1 MSSSKIDKFFNL
13 LLSTRRVFHITAD
26 YEVDEK
32 DSFKDKYFSS
42 YGSGILIKV
51 GIKYFLLTAKHV
63 LKDYL
68 DKEPPN
74 TSPFRVTCHSTKNFN
89 NTNDFLYPK
98 RIWNIGSIIQEID
111 DYEVEDVVLVELF
124 QPLPWQR
131 LDHFIELETEK
142 VLDLSS
148 YSIGLPVFDS
158 GFSEVSNPYF
168 YEGENSTLP
177 FDETRF
183 TSSTVLKRDVI
194 LGKLSIE
201 NGLYFF
207 DKKTYLNKNTNG
219 MSGGLITIIESGEPQ
234 ILGLHIRGGEKSN
247 RIIFIPFCK
256 IKDAILS
263 YQKASNIAI
272 DYLYYE
278 RISKKENL
286 ISISELF
293 HGHLLSLGY
302 DMNIYLE
309 ENEKEFTKLFAEYI
323 SQNEEFFMA
332 ISLERD
338 ELDQED
344 SHHLILKE
352 ILGAAKKSLLEM
364 KKEED

>member
-1 MSSSKIDKFFNL
+1 MSPSKNDKFFNL
-13 LLSTRRVFHITAD
+13 LLSTRRIFHITTD

-42 YGSGILIKV
+42 YGSGVLIKI

-68 DKEPPN
+68 DKELPN
-74 TSPFRVTCHSTKNFN
+74 TSPFRITCHSSKNFD

-98 RIWNIGSIIQEID
+98 RIWNIGSIIPETD

-131 LDHFIELETEK
+131 LDHFIELEAEK

-158 GFSEVSNPYF
+158 GFSEVSNPYY
-168 YEGENSTLP
+168 YEGENTTLP

-194 LGKLSIE
+194 LGKLNLE
-201 NGLYFF
+201 KGLYFF
-207 DKKTYLNKNTNG
+207 DKMTYLNTNTNG
-219 MSGGLITIIESGEPQ
+219 MSGGLIITIKSGQPQ

-247 RIIFIPFCK
+247 RITFIPFCK
-256 IKDAILS
+256 IQDAILS
-263 YQKASNIAI
+263 YQEAPYIAV

-278 RISKKENL
+278 RMSKRENL
-286 ISISELF
+286 TSIAELF
-293 HGHLLSLGY
+293 HSHLLSSGY

-309 ENEKEFTKLFAEYI
+309 ENTKEFTKLFAEYLT
-323 SQNEEFFMA
+323 QNEEFFMA
-332 ISLERD
+332 ISIERD
-338 ELDQED
+338 ELDQKD
-344 SHHLILKE
+344 VHHVILKE
-352 ILGAAKKSLLEM
+352 MLTAAKKSLSEI
-364 KKEED
+364 KEEED

>member
-1 MSSSKIDKFFNL
+1 MLPSKTDRFFNL
-13 LLSTRRVFHITAD
+13 LLSTRRVFHITTD
-26 YEVDEK
+26 YDVDEK
-32 DSFKDKYFSS
+32 DLFKDRYFSS
-42 YGSGILIKV
+42 YGSGVLIKQ
-51 GIKYFLLTAKHV
+51 GLKYFLLTAKHV

-68 DKEPPN
+68 GKELPN
-74 TSPFRVTCHSTKNFN
+74 TSPFRITCHSSKNFD

-98 RIWNIGSIIQEID
+98 RIWDIGSIIPETD
-111 DYEVEDVVLVELF
+111 HYEVEDVVLVELF

-131 LDHFIELETEK
+131 LDHLIELEAEK

-168 YEGENSTLP
+168 YEGKNNTLP

-194 LGKLSIE
+194 LGKLNIE
-201 NGLYFF
+201 KGLYFF

-219 MSGGLITIIESGEPQ
+219 MSGGLITTIESGEPQ

-256 IKDAILS
+256 IQDAILS
-263 YQKASNIAI
+263 YQEAPYIEV

-278 RISKKENL
+278 RMTKRENL
-286 ISISELF
+286 TSIAELF
-293 HGHLLSLGY
+293 HDHLLSSGY

-309 ENEKEFTKLFAEYI
+309 ENEKEFTKIFAEYL
-323 SQNEEFFMA
+323 SENEQFFMA

-338 ELDQED
+338 ELDQTD
-344 SHHLILKE
+344 SHQSILRE
-352 ILGAAKKSLLEM
+352 MLVGAKKVLLEM
-364 KKEED
+364 KKENT

>member
-13 LLSTRRVFHITAD
+13 LLSTRRVFHITTD

-68 DKEPPN
+68 DKELPN

-98 RIWNIGSIIQEID
+98 RIWNIGSIIHEID
-111 DYEVEDVVLVELF
+111 DYEVKDVVLVELF
-124 QPLPWQR
+124 QPLPWQG

-168 YEGENSTLP
+168 YEGKNSTLP

-194 LGKLSIE
+194 LGKLNIE
-201 NGLYFF
+201 KGLYFF
-207 DKKTYLNKNTNG
+207 EKMTYLNTNTNG
-219 MSGGLITIIESGEPQ
+219 MSGGLIITIEGGKPQ

-263 YQKASNIAI
+263 YQKAPNIAV

-278 RISKKENL
+278 RMNKKENL
-286 ISISELF
+286 TSIAEF
-293 HGHLLSLGY
+293 FYGHLLSLGY

-338 ELDQED
+338 ELDQEN

-352 ILGAAKKSLLEM
+352 MLGGAKKFLLEM
-364 KKEED
+364 KKEEG